1 MLYGK
6 PLLRHATLSTLV
18 AGGLLLSAS
27 AMAEPQGLY
36 SSDELLDADVYTAA
50 DSREIGEVEDILLDN
65 DMRVRALVIDTGEL
79 LDIDDDQE
87 FVIEASRFSVET
99 HNGDDLDDIEYRVI
113 VDMDDAQISQQPTY
127 DNDWWQDARQ
137 GAHEAWE
144 QTKEGAASAWDTTQ
158 EGASNALD
166 SIGKALENVG
176 KKTQDAAE

>member
-1 MLYGK
+1 MRYGK
-6 PLLRHATLSTLV
+6 PLLRHATLSTLI
-18 AGGLLLSAS
+18 AGGLVVSAS

-79 LDIDDDQE
+79 LDIDGDQE
-87 FVIEASRFSVET
+87 FVIEAGRFSVET

-113 VDMDDAQISQQPTY
+113 VDMSDAQISQQPTY

-144 QTKEGAASAWDTTQ
+144 QTKEGAASAWETTQ
-158 EGASNALD
+158 EGASRALD

>member
-65 DMRVRALVIDTGEL
+65 DMKVRALVIDTGEL

-87 FVIEASRFSVET
+87 FVIEAGRFSVET

-113 VDMDDAQISQQPTY
+113 VDMNDAQISQQPTY

-144 QTKEGAASAWDTTQ
+144 QTKDGAASAWDTTQ
-158 EGASNALD
+158 EGASRALD
-166 SIGKALENVG
+166 SIGEALENVG